1 MRGQRIPTVP
11 VLAALVRA
19 WGGDEGWWL
28 RFRTATEEEL
38 ERERLAVNTGLH
50 IGEDLRAR
58 KSFAS
63 DEESLLRLAQAGDPA
78 PSDMLDVFLSSGIPL
93 PAYVDHEVRE
103 LQRRCREAADMANRE
118 ASAAEWAELYQR
130 AGAPDIRTV
139 AGYAGLSLLEV
150 RAVLAARVDP
160 VEDRETVEKVF
171 AVLQGR

>member
-1 MRGQRIPTVP
+1 
-11 VLAALVRA
+11 
-19 WGGDEGWWL
+19 
-28 RFRTATEEEL
+28 
-38 ERERLAVNTGLH
+38 
-50 IGEDLRAR
+50 
-58 KSFAS
+58 
-63 DEESLLRLAQAGDPA
+63 
-78 PSDMLDVFLSSGIPL
+78 
-93 PAYVDHEVRE
+93 
-103 LQRRCREAADMANRE
+103 MANRE